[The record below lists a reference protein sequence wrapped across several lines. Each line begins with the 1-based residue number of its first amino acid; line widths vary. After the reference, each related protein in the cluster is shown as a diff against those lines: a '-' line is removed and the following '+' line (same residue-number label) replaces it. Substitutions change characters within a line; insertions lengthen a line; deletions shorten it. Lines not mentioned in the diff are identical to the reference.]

1 MIDLADIIRLG
12 DAVAGADC
20 HQRRELIEEF
30 AAKSALSPATIRRY
44 LAKNGLSP
52 GRKRRRDAGAM
63 RVGDDVRF
71 AADQVLALKRVSG
84 DRLTMRGAVDLAI
97 RKGMVPADT
106 RAAALEAFCNRL
118 VTRRAVELD
127 REDRSSVPA
136 RVIDWR
142 YPGHCLQVDA
152 TNCAQWFFKDK
163 IGYRLADGG
172 EVYCNK
178 PDRGAPIIRYIGV
191 DAASH
196 CLRVRYYQTHAE
208 RADDLIDFLIWCMN
222 WSSDDPQVRAR
233 DPMCG
238 VPEVLFMDKGSGNK
252 SAAVRNFCDCLGVE
266 LRFHVVG
273 NPRAK
278 GAVER
283 AHGIWGQTFERELAV
298 DPARDLDELNERAW
312 AYARRLNCGQ
322 EHRRLGESRAAFYA
336 AHRAP
341 LRMPPLR
348 ETLVEY
354 AMAAPQTRVVA
365 NDLLIDF
372 DGRRYYV
379 GAVPGVRPRDRVRVT
394 RVILDADPN
403 DAPIRVARLDPAGE
417 PVGSSYRLAAVR
429 IENGRYSEPALY
441 KADVPDAY
449 DLQRASDAARLD
461 AIADT
466 IPRAT
471 RPADADVPGVTPPAV
486 AVVLAPAVASPRV
499 SAIEARRLLR
509 QYLGRDLT
517 DADAAAIAAWTGDVE
532 LIAVRRMADGL
543 RVREATRETP
553 AARVADAG

>member
-1 MIDLADIIRLG
+1 MIEIADIIRLG

-20 HQRRELIEEF
+20 HTRRELIEEF
-30 AAKSALSPATIRRY
+30 AEKSGLSPGTVRRY
-44 LAKNGLSP
+44 LARNGFTP
-52 GRKRRRDAGAM
+52 DRRRRRDAGTA

-71 AADQVLALKRVSG
+71 AAEQVLALKRTSG
-84 DRLTMRGAVDLAI
+84 DRLTTRGAVDLAG
-97 RKGMVPADT
+97 RKGLIPADVSVT
-106 RAAALEAFCNRL
+106 ALEAFCNRM
-118 VTRRAVELD
+118 VVRRQVEMVKD
-127 REDRSSVPA
+127 DKSRAPA
-136 RVIDWR
+136 RVIDWKF
-142 YPGHCLQVDA
+142 PGHCLQVDA
-152 TNCAQWFFKDK
+152 TNCAQWFFKDR

-196 CLRVRYYQTHAE
+196 CMRVRYYQTHAE

-222 WSSDDPQVRAR
+222 WSSDDPAIRGR

-238 VPEVLFMDKGSGNK
+238 VPDVLFTDKGSGNR
-252 SAAVRNFCDCLGVE
+252 SSAVRNFCDCLGIE
-266 LRFHVVG
+266 LRFHAKG

-283 AHGIWGQTFERELAV
+283 AHGLWGQSFERELAV

-312 AYARRLNCGQ
+312 AYARGLNCGR
-322 EHRRLGESRAAFYA
+322 EHRRLGQSRAAFYA

-341 LRMPPLR
+341 LRMPPPR

-354 AMAAPQTRVVA
+354 AMAAPQTRVIA

-429 IENGRYSEPALY
+429 IDERGRYSEPALY
-441 KADVPDAY
+441 RADVPDAY

-461 AIADT
+461 AIT

-486 AVVLAPAVASPRV
+486 AVVIAPAMASPKV

-517 DADAAAIAAWTGDVE
+517 DADAAAIAGWTGDVD

-543 RVREATRETP
+543 LARAATRET
-553 AARVADAG
+553 AASRIADAG